1 MEIKITSELDIVT
14 ARSAAKAEAIRL
26 GFGLVDQTKIA
37 TAVSELAR
45 NIVMHANAGV
55 IRIEEIEKDGMKGLE
70 ICAIDEGPGIPD
82 IELALQDGWSS
93 GEGLGIGLS
102 GAKRLMD
109 ELEIRSEVNKGTRV
123 KTVKWMRN

>member
-14 ARSAAKAEAIRL
+14 ARSAAKVEANRL

-45 NIVMHANAGV
+45 NIVVHANDGI
-55 IRIEEIEKDGMKGLE
+55 IRIEAIERDGVKGLE

-109 ELEIRSEVNKGTRV
+109 SLEIQSEVNKGTMV

>member
-1 MEIKITSELDIVT
+1 MEIKINAELDIVT
-14 ARSAAKAEAIRL
+14 ARSAAKAEATRL

-45 NIVMHANAGV
+45 NIVVYANDGV
-55 IRIEEIEKDGMKGLE
+55 VRIEEIEKGGVKGLE

-82 IELALQDGWSS
+82 IELALQNGWSS

-102 GAKRLMD
+102 GTKRLMD
-109 ELEIRSEVNKGTRV
+109 DLEIHSEVNKGTVV